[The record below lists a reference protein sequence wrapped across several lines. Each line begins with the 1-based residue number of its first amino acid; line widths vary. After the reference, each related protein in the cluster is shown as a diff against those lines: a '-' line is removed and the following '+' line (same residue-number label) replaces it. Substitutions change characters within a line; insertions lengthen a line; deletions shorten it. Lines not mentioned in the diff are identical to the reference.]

1 MARTTSSKRWLDE
14 HFADEYVQRAQRE
27 GYRSRAVY
35 KLLELDEK
43 YKLIQPATTVVD
55 LGAAPGSWSEVVA
68 SKLGSKGRLIAS
80 DILDMEPLE
89 GVTFIKGDFR
99 EQEVLDE
106 ILKALGPAKAD
117 LVISDMAPNLSGN
130 GAVDQ
135 PRTMLL
141 VDLALEMAQITLKK
155 EGCLLVKVFQ
165 GEGFDSFMKSLR
177 ENFKSVSTKK
187 PAASRSRSREV
198 YVLARG
204 FKG

>member
-1 MARTTSSKRWLDE
+1 MARTTSSNRWLDE
-14 HFADEYVQRAQRE
+14 HFSDEYVQRAQRE

-43 YKLIQPATTVVD
+43 YKLIKPAMKVVD
-55 LGAAPGSWSEVVA
+55 LGAAPGSWSEIVA
-68 SKLGSKGRLIAS
+68 SKLGSKGKLIAS

-89 GVTFIKGDFR
+89 GVTFIQGDFR

-106 ILKALGPAKAD
+106 ILKALGSEKAD

-135 PRTMLL
+135 PRAMLL
-141 VDLALEMAQITLKK
+141 VDLAFELAQITLKK
-155 EGCLLVKVFQ
+155 EGCLLVKIFQ
-165 GEGFDSFMKSLR
+165 GEGFDSYMKSLR
-177 ENFKSVSTKK
+177 DSFKSVSTKK